1 MTPTP
6 ASIAPVVV
14 APVSAPAV
22 TAPPSGL
29 KTTELW
35 IAMFLLGVLTYAG
48 QQLITLLPTI
58 LANPAMPPWIAPVA
72 PIALVGLAWVMRL
85 VAAEY
90 TKSRTA
96 LKLDANS
103 PDVSAAIAAGK
114 TAGGADLAAQ
124 LKQINS

>member
-1 MTPTP
+1 
-6 ASIAPVVV
+6 
-14 APVSAPAV
+14 
-22 TAPPSGL
+22 
-29 KTTELW
+29 
-35 IAMFLLGVLTYAG
+35 MFLLGVLAYAG

-58 LANPAMPPWIAPVA
+58 LANPAMPPWLAPVA
-72 PIALVGLAWVMRL
+72 PIAIVGLGWVMRL
-85 VAAEY
+85 VVAEY

-124 LKQINS
+124 LAQINKP